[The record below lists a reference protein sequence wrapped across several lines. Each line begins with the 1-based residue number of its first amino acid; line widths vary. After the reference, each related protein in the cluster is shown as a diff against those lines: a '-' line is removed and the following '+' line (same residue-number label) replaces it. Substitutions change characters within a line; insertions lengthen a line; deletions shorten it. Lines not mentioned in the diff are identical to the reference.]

1 MKEILAHM
9 AMHNCKENTVDG
21 IKNYSKLGFGSELDL
36 RYGKNGVYLSH
47 SISETGDLFEDVCK
61 VLTNS
66 KIRIALHIKELE
78 VVEQTLELLK
88 KYSVKNFFFVNT
100 DYKKIPSAINEE
112 IVIAFYANERPIN
125 VNEKILWCDEVKSE
139 WYDKDIILNFHK
151 QNKILYGMSKELIK
165 PLCDKSEIKL
175 EWERLAKLGFDG
187 LCTNYPIECFNFL
200 KRGGLI

>member
-9 AMHNCKENTVDG
+9 AMYNCKANTVDG
-21 IKNYSKLGFGSELDL
+21 IKNYSELGFGSELDL

-47 SISETGDLFEDVCK
+47 AISETGDLFEDVCK

-78 VVEQTLELLK
+78 AVKQTLELLK
-88 KYSVKNFFFVNT
+88 KYSVGNFFFVNT
-100 DYKKIPSAINEE
+100 DYKKIHSVINEE

-125 VNEKILWCDEVKSE
+125 VNEKILWCDEVKSK

-151 QNKILYGMSKELIK
+151 QNKVLYAMSKELIK
-165 PLCDKSEIKL
+165 PCDKSEIEL
-175 EWERLAKLGFDG
+175 EWERLVKLGFDG

>member
-9 AMHNCKENTVDG
+9 AMYNCKENTVDG
-21 IKNYSKLGFGSELDL
+21 VKNYSDLGFGSELDL
-36 RYGKNGVYLSH
+36 RHGKNGVYLSH
-47 SISETGDLFEDVCK
+47 AISETGDLFEDVCK

-78 VVEQTLELLK
+78 AVKQTLELLK
-88 KYSVKNFFFVNT
+88 KYSVGNFFFVNT
-100 DYKKIPSAINEE
+100 DYKKIHSIINEE
-112 IVIAFYANERPIN
+112 IVMAFYANERPIN
-125 VNEKILWCDEVKSE
+125 VNEKILWCDEVKSK

-151 QNKILYGMSKELIK
+151 QNKVLYAMSKELIK
-165 PLCDKSEIKL
+165 PCDKSEIEL
-175 EWERLAKLGFDG
+175 EWERLVKLGFDG

>member
-9 AMHNCKENTVDG
+9 AMHNCEENTVDG
-21 IKNYSKLGFGSELDL
+21 IKNYSKLGFGAELDL

-47 SISETGDLFEDVCK
+47 SISETGDLFEDACK

-100 DYKKIPSAINEE
+100 NYKKIPSAINEE
-112 IVIAFYANERPIN
+112 IIISFYANERPIN
-125 VNEKILWCDEVKSE
+125 VNEKILWCDEVKSK

-151 QNKILYGMSKELIK
+151 QNKILSIMKEHFSRDTALSGELNRDVHIHYQ
-165 PLCDKSEIKL
+165 S
-175 EWERLAKLGFDG
+175 R
-187 LCTNYPIECFNFL
+187 
-200 KRGGLI
+200 

>member
-9 AMHNCKENTVDG
+9 AMYNGKENTVDG
-21 IKNYSKLGFGSELDL
+21 IKNYSKLGFGLELDL

-47 SISETGDLFEDVCK
+47 VPSEAGDLFEDVCK

-78 VVEQTLELLK
+78 AVKQTLELLK

-100 DYKKIPSAINEE
+100 DYKKIHSFINEE

-125 VNEKILWCDEVKSE
+125 VNEKILWCDEVKSK

-165 PLCDKSEIKL
+165 PCYKSEIKL
-175 EWERLAKLGFDG
+175 EWKRLAKLGFDG
-187 LCTNYPIECFNFL
+187 LCTDYPIECFNFL